1 MIECVS
7 DNIFDNLPSLS
18 MPKVLA
24 LDEELTRYL
33 ASPPKATANPLRWWF
48 ENQAIYPRLS
58 RMARN
63 YLSVPGKA

>member
-1 MIECVS
+1 
-7 DNIFDNLPSLS
+7 
-18 MPKVLA
+18 MPKVFA

-33 ASPPKATANPLRWWF
+33 ASPPEATANPLRWWF